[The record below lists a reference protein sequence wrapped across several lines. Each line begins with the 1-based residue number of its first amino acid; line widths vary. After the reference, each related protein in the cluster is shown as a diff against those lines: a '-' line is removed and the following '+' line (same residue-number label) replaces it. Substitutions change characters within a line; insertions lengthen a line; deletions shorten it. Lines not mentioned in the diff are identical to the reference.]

1 MSVNNDEKYARLPAP
16 EAQPMTGR
24 SVNNQG
30 APRSY
35 KKLLAG
41 LFLILVF
48 YSGWQ
53 LGNSG
58 KTIRVGGLTLLESH
72 RENAPREA
80 DWNILWRTI
89 EIINEKYVNRP
100 ADLKKILE
108 GAVQGAVSS
117 LADPYST
124 FLPPQEAQDFANELK
139 GNIEGIGAEI
149 GIKHQRL
156 TVITPLDE
164 SPAIRAGV
172 RGGDYIFKVDGEDTT
187 GLTVEQAVGK
197 IRGPAG
203 SKVTLSILHLEDTKP
218 VEIVITRAKI
228 EIKSVTAEIKE
239 INGKKIGYLKLRR
252 FSDDT
257 SDGVRKAV
265 SDFLAKGAKGVVLDV
280 RNNPGGYLDSA
291 VEVASFWVKD
301 GQTVLIQKFGD
312 AREDKIMAE
321 GQSRL
326 NGVPTVVLING
337 GSASASEI
345 VAGALNDHNLGK
357 LVGEKTFGKG
367 SVQELI
373 DIDGSAQL
381 KLTIAKWLTP
391 DGHDLNKDGLEP
403 DIKIEM
409 TEEDFQNDRDPQL
422 DKALEEL
429 TK

>member
-1 MSVNNDEKYARLPAP
+1 M
-16 EAQPMTGR
+16 
-24 SVNNQG
+24 
-30 APRSY
+30 
-35 KKLLAG
+35 
-41 LFLILVF
+41 
-48 YSGWQ
+48 
-53 LGNSG
+53 
-58 KTIRVGGLTLLESH
+58 
-72 RENAPREA
+72 
-80 DWNILWRTI
+80 
-89 EIINEKYVNRP
+89 
-100 ADLKKILE
+100 
-108 GAVQGAVSS
+108 
-117 LADPYST
+117 
-124 FLPPQEAQDFANELK
+124 
-139 GNIEGIGAEI
+139 
-149 GIKHQRL
+149 
-156 TVITPLDE
+156 
-164 SPAIRAGV
+164 

-280 RNNPGGYLDSA
+280 RNNPGGYLDSG